1 MGIVCYVYTVRYCS
15 YGYSMLYVYTVRY
28 CSFLFF
34 VCILILSVCYLLIA
48 TLLGE

>member
-1 MGIVCYVYTVRYCS
+1 MTQVSVIMGIVC
-15 YGYSMLYVYTVRY
+15 YVYTVRY

-34 VCILILSVCYLLIA
+34 VCVLILSVCYLLIT